1 MSQTTLSTSALK
13 EDTLARRAENLSRA
27 LSANISG
34 REREWAETVAATLAR
49 VETALRKHRAVANDP
64 DGLFA
69 AVDEIRPALA
79 KQADDLRNNNSAFLE
94 EVNVLRDEVE
104 SALAALQLTPDSG
117 AKSVEAKAD
126 LSVIR
131 QLGEKFLAD
140 LHQSKA
146 AEMRLVA
153 ESVNTDIGGSN

>member
-1 MSQTTLSTSALK
+1 MSPKTTAPNQ
-13 EDTLARRAENLSRA
+13 DTLALAAENLSRA
-27 LSANISG
+27 LSAKITG
-34 REREWAETVAATLAR
+34 RETEWAESVAATLAR

-79 KQADDLRNNNSAFLE
+79 KQADELRSNHSDFLDQ
-94 EVNVLRDEVE
+94 VNVLRDEVE
-104 SALAALQLTPDSG
+104 SAVAAMHLTPDPE
-117 AKSVEAKAD
+117 AKTVEAKVAD
-126 LSVIR
+126 LGVIR

-140 LHQSKA
+140 LRQTKA
-146 AEMRLVA
+146 AEMRLVS